1 MRYYLGN
8 RNCYLEVK
16 EIITHPYLV
25 LPLLLNTT
33 LDLEI
38 DWRFLQEDEK
48 KEMMILPRRILS

>member
-33 LDLEI
+33 RSFDLEI
-38 DWRFLQEDEK
+38 DWRFLQEDE
-48 KEMMILPRRILS
+48 MILPRRILS